1 MQALFKWAAT
11 AVFALAGMATT
22 AVAAPGTSAGV
33 YTTAQAASG
42 ATVYAQRCALCH
54 GKSGEGTWEV
64 PALKGRFMANWG
76 KSSVA
81 ALADY
86 VGRAM
91 PQFAP
96 GTLDAKDKT
105 DVLAY
110 LLQINGQ
117 PAGANPL
124 PEAAALL
131 AAMPIDAVPMPAP
144 R

>member
-33 YTTAQAASG
+33 YTAAQAASG
-42 ATVYAQRCALCH
+42 ATVYTQRCALCH

-64 PALKGRFMANWG
+64 PPLTGRFMANWG

-96 GTLDAKDKT
+96 GTLDAKDRT

-117 PAGANPL
+117 PSGTTPL
-124 PEAAALL
+124 PEAGSLL
-131 AAMPIDAVPMPAP
+131 ATMTIDAVATPAP